1 MKISENWLREWVN
14 PAATA
19 AALAEKLNLAGLECE
34 AEPLM
39 AELPRGVV
47 VARILKAEPHPQAD
61 RLRVCEVDA
70 GRDETLSIVCGA
82 ANARVGLLVAAALPG
97 AVLPGGKE
105 IGAAVLRGVASAGM
119 LCSASEL
126 RLAEKSEGLLELDP
140 DAYPGTPIEKHLG
153 LDDRLLS
160 LELTP
165 NRGDCLSIAGLAR
178 EVAALYNLPAKAP
191 TVRPAVVSA
200 LPSREVI
207 VEDAQGCPHYV
218 GRVVTKLNPKARTPD
233 WMRERLRR
241 SGIRA
246 IHPVVDITNY
256 VLLELGQ
263 PMHGFDHARLSGPV
277 RVRRAKVGEKL
288 ALLNEQILSL
298 TPADLLITDN
308 SGPLVLAGVMG
319 GTASGVSESTTEIFL
334 EAACFDPVTVATSGR
349 RHKLLS
355 DSRYRFERGV
365 DPALQRRA
373 LERATALV
381 EQICGGEAGPIVEA
395 GRAPQYAATVRL
407 RHSRVERLLGCTIPP
422 REVPALLGRLGIET
436 QAEEAGAWRARVPTH
451 RYDLRIEA
459 DLVEEVGRLYGY
471 ERIPARAYAA
481 ALAPFSMP
489 ETQRPLDTLKDS
501 LVARGYQEVVTYSF
515 VDPKLQ
521 EQLNPGVP
529 AVALDNPIAETMAVM
544 RTTLW
549 SGLIPTW
556 QYNRQRQCKRARLF
570 ECGAAYSPDGAGGT
584 RETQYIAG
592 LVAGPALSEQWG
604 SKPER
609 LADFYD
615 LKADLAALFGR
626 AAEQYRF
633 ERGAHPALH
642 PGRGARILLGERTV
656 GWLGALHPRLAQVL
670 DLDEAPLLFE
680 LESDAVCA
688 TALPRPGP
696 VSEFPSSRRD
706 LAFVVKEEVSA
717 EQLLAAARNAGG
729 PLLKS
734 VHIFD
739 IYRGTGLQAGFKS
752 MALGLIFQDYSRTL
766 NVEEVDAAVGGITAG
781 VSAQVGASVR
791 G

>member
-1 MKISENWLREWVN
+1 MKISEKWLREWVN
-14 PAATA
+14 PPVSAT
-19 AALAEKLNLAGLECE
+19 ALAEKLNMAGLECE
-34 AEPLM
+34 AEPLTADM
-39 AELPRGVV
+39 PQGVV
-47 VARILKAEPHPQAD
+47 VGRILKTEPHPQAD

-70 GRDETLSIVCGA
+70 GRDETVRIVCGA
-82 ANARVGLLVAAALPG
+82 ANARPGILVPAALPG
-97 AVLPGGKE
+97 ARLPGGKE
-105 IGAAVLRGVASAGM
+105 IGVAVLRGVESSGM

-126 RLAEKSEGLLELDP
+126 GLAEKSEGLLELDP

-153 LDDRLLS
+153 LDDKLLN

-178 EVAALYNLPAKAP
+178 EVAALYSLPAKAP
-191 TVRPAVVSA
+191 TIRPAVVSA
-200 LPSREVI
+200 LPSKDVI
-207 VEDAQGCPHYV
+207 VEDAVGCPHYV

-263 PMHGFDHARLSGPV
+263 PMHGFDCARLTGPV
-277 RVRRAKVGEKL
+277 RIRRARAGEKL
-288 ALLNEQILSL
+288 ALLNEQTIELV
-298 TPADLLITDN
+298 PADLLITDD

-319 GTASGVSESTTEIFL
+319 GTASGVSESTTQIFL
-334 EAACFDPVTVATSGR
+334 EAACFDPVSIATSGR

-373 LERATALV
+373 LERATLLV
-381 EQICGGEAGPIVEA
+381 QQICGGEAGPIVEV
-395 GRAPQYAATVRL
+395 GRAPQYAATMRL
-407 RHSRVERLLGCTIPP
+407 RHSRIERLLGCA
-422 REVPALLGRLGIET
+422 VPARDVPVLLGRLGIET
-436 QAEEAGAWRARVPTH
+436 QAEDAGAWRARVPTH

-459 DLVEEVGRLYGY
+459 DLVEEVGRLFGY
-471 ERIPARAYAA
+471 DRIPARAYAA
-481 ALAPFSMP
+481 SLAPFSMP
-489 ETQRPLDTLKDS
+489 ETQRPLDALKDT

-521 EQLNPGVP
+521 AQLNPGVD

-549 SGLIPTW
+549 SGLLPTW
-556 QYNRQRQCKRARLF
+556 LYNRQRQQKRARLF
-570 ECGAAYSPDGAGGT
+570 ECGASYFPAEGGT
-584 RETQYIAG
+584 RETQKLAG
-592 LVAGPALSEQWG
+592 LVAGSALAEQWSG
-604 SKPER
+604 KPER
-609 LADFYD
+609 PVDFYD
-615 LKADLAALFGR
+615 VKADLVALLGSSAAQFS
-626 AAEQYRF
+626 F
-633 ERGAHPALH
+633 ERGEHPALH
-642 PGRGARILLGERTV
+642 PGRCARILRQGQPV
-656 GWLGALHPRLAQVL
+656 GWLGALHPRLAQSL
-670 DLDEAPLLFE
+670 DVTDALLLFE
-680 LESDAVCA
+680 LDSDAVGA
-688 TALPRPGP
+688 ALLPHPGQ

-706 LAFVVKEEVSA
+706 LALVLKEEITAQELV
-717 EQLLAAARNAGG
+717 AAVRDSGG

-739 IYRGTGLQAGFKS
+739 IYHGSGLPEGFKS

-766 NVEEVDAAVGGITAG
+766 NIEEIDAAVGGITAS
-781 VSAQVGASVR
+781 VSAQLGASVR

>member
-1 MKISENWLREWVN
+1 MKISENWLREWAN
-14 PAATA
+14 PTVSAT
-19 AALAEKLNLAGLECE
+19 ALAEKLNLAGLECE
-34 AEPLM
+34 AEPLTVD
-39 AELPRGVV
+39 PPQGVV
-47 VARILKAEPHPQAD
+47 VGRIVKAEPHPQAD

-70 GRDETLSIVCGA
+70 GGSATLSIVCGA
-82 ANARVGLLVAAALPG
+82 ANARAGILVPAALPG
-97 AVLPGGKE
+97 AVLPGGKRIE
-105 IGAAVLRGVASAGM
+105 AAVLRGVASAGM
-119 LCSASEL
+119 LCSAVEL
-126 RLAEKSEGLLELDP
+126 GLAEKSDGLLELDP

-153 LDDRLLS
+153 LDDRLLN

-178 EVAALYNLPAKAP
+178 EVVALYNLQVKAP
-191 TVRPAVVSA
+191 LVRPAVVSA
-200 LPSREVI
+200 LPSREV
-207 VEDAQGCPHYV
+207 VVDDAQGCPHYV
-218 GRVVTKLNPKARTPD
+218 GRVVSKLNPKARTPD

-263 PMHGFDHARLSGPV
+263 PMHGFDNARLSGPV
-277 RVRRAKVGEKL
+277 RVRRARAGEKL
-288 ALLNEQILSL
+288 ALLNEQTIELS
-298 TPADLLITDN
+298 PADLLITDN

-334 EAACFDPVTVATSGR
+334 EAACFDPVSIATSGR

-381 EQICGGEAGPIVEA
+381 EQICGGEAGPIVEV
-395 GRAPQYAATVRL
+395 GRAPQHAATIRL
-407 RHSRVERLLGCTIPP
+407 RHARVERLLGCAIPA

-436 QAEEAGAWRARVPTH
+436 QAEDAGAWRARVPTH

-471 ERIPARAYAA
+471 EQIPARAYAA
-481 ALAPFSMP
+481 SLAPFAMA
-489 ETQRPLDTLKDS
+489 ETLRPLDSIKDS

-556 QYNRQRQCKRARLF
+556 QYNRQRQQKRARLF
-570 ECGAAYSPDGAGGT
+570 ECGASYFPDGEGT
-584 RETQYIAG
+584 RETQCIAG
-592 LVAGPALSEQWG
+592 LVAGPALAEQWG
-604 SKPER
+604 ARPER
-609 LADFYD
+609 AADFYD
-615 LKADLAALFGR
+615 VKADLTALFGR
-626 AAEQYRF
+626 SAERYRY
-633 ERGAHPALH
+633 ERGEHPALH
-642 PGRGARILLGERTV
+642 PGRCARILLDGRAV

-680 LESDAVCA
+680 LEAAAVCA
-688 TALPRPGP
+688 AALPHPGP

-706 LAFVVKEEVSA
+706 LALVVKEQVSA
-717 EQLLAAARNAGG
+717 EQLLASTRSAGG

-739 IYRGTGLQAGFKS
+739 IYHGPGLEEGFKS

-766 NVEEVDAAVGGITAG
+766 NVEEVDAAVGEITAS
-781 VSAQVGASVR
+781 VSAQLGASVR